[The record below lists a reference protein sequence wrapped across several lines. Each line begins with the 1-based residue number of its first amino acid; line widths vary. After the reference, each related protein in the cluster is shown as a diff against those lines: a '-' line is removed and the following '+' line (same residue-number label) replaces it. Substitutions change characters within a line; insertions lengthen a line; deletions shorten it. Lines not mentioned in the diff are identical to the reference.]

1 MKKQVKLTQP
11 DLYNV
16 IKESVKKVI
25 LEFGTADGEKG
36 DKNRTKMAKVA
47 VRNLKKGNA
56 DAYNNA
62 VNSITKGGGTK
73 NQLADFN
80 KKFEKENMGEAT
92 DFDKRNWY
100 GSEGYYGDEKLE
112 EYNDTELQHIY
123 GRPSYDEDFDDEL
136 NDQPA
141 NNLAAEGR
149 KAFKVNEAQLK
160 AIIRESVNIILNE
173 IGDTPKG
180 NFALNAVR
188 GRRAAK
194 RYRTN
199 MNLKD
204 RADNDRVIGIAG
216 DTIYKNYC
224 KNHELGLDNEAG
236 YRYGFDKGVEK
247 YENK

>member
-1 MKKQVKLTQP
+1 MKKQVKLTQS

-25 LEFGTADGEKG
+25 LEFGTDQGELG
-36 DKNRTKMAKVA
+36 DKNRTLMAMAAK
-47 VRNLKKGNA
+47 RGLENNNSTIYDNA
-56 DAYNNA
+56 YQ
-62 VNSITKGGGTK
+62 SITHGGAKDGLTRDETIGVL
-73 NQLADFN
+73 NDFQ
-80 KKFEKENMGEAT
+80 KKFEGFNE
-92 DFDKRNWY
+92 
-100 GSEGYYGDEKLE
+100 
-112 EYNDTELQHIY
+112 
-123 GRPSYDEDFDDEL
+123 
-136 NDQPA
+136 QPA
-141 NNLAAEGR
+141 NDLAANEGR
-149 KAFKVNEAQLK
+149 MAFKVNEAQLK